1 MGWYRLQDLT
11 LEVSLDGPEAGVDL
25 TPLLQDLSWVRT
37 HAVAWAPSVH
47 LVIGRCVQDL
57 CLPSGGRE
65 VLRAE
70 GFSGLEHAED
80 FYLTDGASLLHLQPL
95 RGHGQALL
103 AASFAEKPD
112 LLQHTFWV
120 FGLLKL
126 LRPLG
131 YYSLHASGV
140 VWREAG
146 VLLVGASGHGKSTL
160 AIGLIR
166 QGWEYL
172 SDDAMLLHRQAAGVA
187 ALAFRKTFSVDA
199 AAAPAYTDLPLGE
212 EVPHTKGGRRRRVG
226 IEDAFPG
233 QARAQCLPRVLLFPR
248 IVPQRHSTLHPLDR
262 PSALKHLLAQSG
274 PQLFDRRTM
283 GQHLEVL
290 KGLVQQ
296 TVSYELLAGQDLYH
310 QPGRLA
316 HLLREAYGEGPW
328 PAS

>member
-1 MGWYRLQDLT
+1 
-11 LEVSLDGPEAGVDL
+11 
-25 TPLLQDLSWVRT
+25 
-37 HAVAWAPSVH
+37 
-47 LVIGRCVQDL
+47 
-57 CLPSGGRE
+57 
-65 VLRAE
+65 
-70 GFSGLEHAED
+70 
-80 FYLTDGASLLHLQPL
+80 
-95 RGHGQALL
+95 
-103 AASFAEKPD
+103 
-112 LLQHTFWV
+112 
-120 FGLLKL
+120 
-126 LRPLG
+126 
-131 YYSLHASGV
+131 

-172 SDDAMLLHRQAAGVA
+172 ADDAVLLQQQSEGVV

-212 EVPHTKGGRRRRVG
+212 EMPDTKGGRRRRVS
-226 IEDAFPG
+226 IADVFPR
-233 QARAQCLPRVLLFPR
+233 QVRAQCLPRVLLFPR
-248 IVPQRHSTLHPLDR
+248 IVPQRYSTLRPLDR

-316 HLLREAYGEGPW
+316 HLLHEAHREGPW
-328 PAS
+328 PTW

>member
-1 MGWYRLQDLT
+1 
-11 LEVSLDGPEAGVDL
+11 
-25 TPLLQDLSWVRT
+25 
-37 HAVAWAPSVH
+37 
-47 LVIGRCVQDL
+47 
-57 CLPSGGRE
+57 
-65 VLRAE
+65 
-70 GFSGLEHAED
+70 
-80 FYLTDGASLLHLQPL
+80 
-95 RGHGQALL
+95 
-103 AASFAEKPD
+103 
-112 LLQHTFWV
+112 
-120 FGLLKL
+120 
-126 LRPLG
+126 
-131 YYSLHASGV
+131 

-172 SDDAMLLHRQAAGVA
+172 ADDAVLLHRQSAGVT

-199 AAAPAYTDLPLGE
+199 AAAPAYADLPLGE
-212 EVPHTKGGRRRRVG
+212 EVPDIKGGRRRRVG

-248 IVPQRHSTLHPLDR
+248 IVPQRHSTLCPLDR

-283 GQHLEVL
+283 GTHLEVL

-316 HLLREAYGEGPW
+316 HLLCEAQGDGLW